1 MTTGPKR
8 TPIQREDDLRRISEL
23 YLRGWRQV
31 DIATEIGI
39 SQGMVSQDLKLI
51 QKRWRKQTAVNMD
64 EAKNKELARIDALE
78 REYWEAWERSKGE
91 QVKGRQKQSDTG
103 GKKKIEWATVEKVQL
118 IGNPAF
124 LAGVEKCIDMR
135 CKLLGI
141 YAATKVDAV
150 TRNIDLTKLTGDQLD
165 RIAAGEDPIQVIL
178 SGYVSSDSSE
188 GGT

>member
-1 MTTGPKR
+1 MAAPKR
-8 TPIQREDDLRRISEL
+8 SKFQREADLARISEL
-23 YLRGWRQV
+23 YLRGKPQAE
-31 DIATEIGI
+31 IAEEIGV
-39 SQGMVSQDLKLI
+39 SQGQVSKDLSI
-51 QKRWRKQTAVNMD
+51 IRTRWRKQTTVNMD
-64 EAKNKELARIDALE
+64 EAKNKELARIDVLE

-141 YAATKVDAV
+141 YAATKVDSV